1 MVIDFLVW
9 GPLLST
15 TRFDYLTLCSV
26 AQEEEKEK
34 LGKGNYREIPLICL
48 EIANENRKSYTI

>member
-48 EIANENRKSYTI
+48 EIANESK